1 MTAVLIILVVL
12 LVLLLLYVLA
22 VSGRKGH
29 PGLKELQNWSYA
41 HRGLHDARRPENSM
55 IAFRAAL
62 NSGYG
67 IELDIHLL
75 KDGNL
80 AVIHDHSLLRT
91 AGVDVAIESLNTE
104 DLENYRLE
112 ETGEKIP
119 TFRQVLELF
128 DGKAPI
134 IVELKA
140 INGNHGAL
148 VDEAMR
154 QLKDYK
160 GAYCVESFDP
170 RCVLYLKK
178 HYPKVIR
185 GQLTE
190 NFLAGKGKL
199 PWIIKLLLTWQLGN
213 FLIKPDFVAYKF
225 ADRKNLGNF
234 LVRKLWGV
242 QGVTWTLK
250 TPEEHK
256 TATQEGWI
264 PIFED
269 YQP

>member
-1 MTAVLIILVVL
+1 MKLALIIVSIL
-12 LVLLLLYVLA
+12 LSAFLLYLLSL
-22 VSGRKGH
+22 SGRKGH
-29 PGLKELQNWSYA
+29 PGLKSLQGWSYA

-62 NSGYG
+62 NEGYG

-91 AGVDVAIESLNTE
+91 AGVDIAIEDLTTE

-128 DGKAPI
+128 DGKAPL

-140 INGNHGAL
+140 IDGNHGAL
-148 VDEAMR
+148 VDTAME
-154 QLKDYK
+154 QLKEYS

-178 HYPKVIR
+178 HYPHVIR

-190 NFLAGKGKL
+190 NFLKGKGKL
-199 PWIIKLLLTWQLGN
+199 PWVIKFLLTHQLGN
-213 FLIKPDFVAYKF
+213 FLLQPDFVAYKF

-234 LVRKLWGV
+234 LVRKFWRV

-250 TPEEHK
+250 TAEEQAQAVK
-256 TATQEGWI
+256 EGWI
-264 PIFED
+264 PIFEN
-269 YQP
+269 YKP

>member
-1 MTAVLIILVVL
+1 MTAVIIIIAIL
-12 LVLLLLYVLA
+12 LVLSALYVLA

-29 PGLKELQNWSYA
+29 PGLKDLQGWSYA
-41 HRGLHDARRPENSM
+41 HRGLHDLRRPENSM

-62 NSGYG
+62 NEGYG

-91 AGVDVAIESLNTE
+91 AGVDIAIEELTTQ
-104 DLENYRLE
+104 DLANYRLE
-112 ETGEKIP
+112 DTGETIP

-128 DGKAPI
+128 DGKAPL

-140 INGNHGAL
+140 INGNYGDL

-154 QLKDYK
+154 QLEGYS

-199 PWIIKLLLTWQLGN
+199 PWVIKFLLTHQLGN
-213 FLIKPDFVAYKF
+213 FLLKPDFVAYKF
-225 ADRKNLGNF
+225 ADRKNIGNF

-250 TPEEHK
+250 NRDDHD
-256 TATQEGWI
+256 TAIKEGWI

>member
-1 MTAVLIILVVL
+1 MTAILIILGILIL
-12 LVLLLLYVLA
+12 LFLLYVLA

-29 PGLKELQNWSYA
+29 PGLKDLQGWSYA

-62 NSGYG
+62 NEGYG

-91 AGVDVAIESLNTE
+91 AGADIAIEDLTTE

-128 DGKAPI
+128 DGKAPL

-140 INGNHGAL
+140 TNGNHGAL
-148 VDEAMR
+148 VDTAMA
-154 QLKDYK
+154 QLKDYE
-160 GAYCVESFDP
+160 GVYCVESFDP

-178 HYPKVIR
+178 HYPQVIR

-199 PWIIKLLLTWQLGN
+199 PWAIKFMLTNQLGN
-213 FLIKPDFVAYKF
+213 FLLRPDFVAYKF
-225 ADRKNLGNF
+225 HDRKNLGNI

-250 TPEEHK
+250 TPEEH
-256 TATQEGWI
+256 AQALQEGWI

-269 YQP
+269 YKP